1 MWGRQSSLTCCKL
14 YYDSRLRTTGTHCPL
29 IGRSCMHGFTQC
41 MPNLKKGLMELQYS
55 LLHLSKDDDDHDDD
69 DDDDNF
75 L

>member
-1 MWGRQSSLTCCKL
+1 
-14 YYDSRLRTTGTHCPL
+14 
-29 IGRSCMHGFTQC
+29 MHGFTQC